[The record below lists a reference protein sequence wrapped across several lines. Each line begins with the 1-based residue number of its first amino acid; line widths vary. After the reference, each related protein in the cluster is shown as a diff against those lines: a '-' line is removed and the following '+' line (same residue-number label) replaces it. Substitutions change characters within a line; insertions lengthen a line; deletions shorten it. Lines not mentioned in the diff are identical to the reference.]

1 MAKSRQVTEKTV
13 CPKCGRESRSAV
25 WDYINA
31 TTDPDLRAALLDGSL
46 FQWRCPHC
54 GHQCRAGY
62 ALVYHDEARGFLLC
76 YDAEC
81 EQRVLSL
88 NDELLELSGR
98 EVMRVVR
105 SFPQL
110 AEKIRILSDDMDD
123 RAVEVIKQILLAS
136 LNSAAVD
143 RLIYAAHC
151 EGQLAFEALREGIT
165 LGLLP
170 VEESLYRTVLA
181 DVQTVSMPADAFAA
195 IDEAWAE
202 NFLPEQ
208 A

>member
-1 MAKSRQVTEKTV
+1 MPKSKQMIEKTV
-13 CPKCGRESRSAV
+13 CPKCGRESNSAV
-25 WDYINA
+25 WDYINV
-31 TTDPDLRAALLDGSL
+31 TTDPDLRAVLLDGSL

-62 ALVYHDEARGFLLC
+62 ALIYHDEARGFLLC

-81 EQRVLSL
+81 EKRELPL
-88 NDELLELSGR
+88 NDELLALPGR
-98 EVMRVVR
+98 EVMRIVR

-110 AEKIRILSDDMDD
+110 AEKIRILTDGMDD

-143 RLIYAAHC
+143 RLIYAAHY

-170 VEESLYRTVLA
+170 VEESLYRTVLV
-181 DVQTVSMPADAFAA
+181 DVQNVSMPEDAFAA
-195 IDEAWAE
+195 IDATWAE
-202 NFLPEQ
+202 AFLPEQ
-208 A
+208 H